1 MNVVLNPFS
10 PGAGT
15 PPPALVGRQELLEK
29 ARVAVERVRALRS
42 EKSLLLVGLRG
53 VGKTVLL
60 RTIADTAEDLGC
72 QVIFIETP
80 EDQSLPELLAP
91 PLREAL
97 LRMDRMAVLNEK
109 VKRALR
115 VFRSF
120 LGTIKVGNEYLSME
134 IDPELGTGDSGN
146 LQADLSA
153 LFLAVAEAAKAR
165 GTALVLLLDE
175 MQYLREQEFRALI
188 TALHAVGQRQ
198 LPLVLFGAGLP
209 QLVGLA
215 GKAKSYAERLFLF
228 PAVGPLGALE
238 TTDALQRPVMTQDVE
253 FTKEALIFE
262 VTQGYPYFLQ
272 EWGYELW
279 NFAESTPITKANVE
293 AATPGIIRKLDENF
307 FRVRFDRLTP
317 SEKKYLRAMAE
328 LGAGPHRSGD
338 VAAVLKAAVQSV
350 APVRSSLIRKGMTYS
365 PAHGDI
371 DFTVPLFDAFM
382 RRAMPM
388 EKNLLIA
395 AGSYDELKSTN
406 KK

>member
-60 RTIADTAEDLGC
+60 RTIADMAEELKC

-97 LRMDRMAVLNEK
+97 LRLDAMAGLNEK

-120 LGTIKVGNEYLSME
+120 LGTIKVGNEHISLE
-134 IDPELGTGDSGN
+134 IDPEFGTGDSGN

-153 LFLAVAEAAKAR
+153 LFLAVADAAKAR
-165 GTALVLLLDE
+165 GTALVLILDE
-175 MQYLREQEFRALI
+175 LQYLREQEFRALI
-188 TALHAVGQRQ
+188 TALHAVGQKQ

-228 PAVGPLGALE
+228 PAVGPLGLGEA
-238 TTDALQRPVMTQDVE
+238 TDALQRPVKTQDVE
-253 FTKEALIFE
+253 FTEGALRLIFE
-262 VTQGYPYFLQ
+262 LTRGYPYFLQ

-279 NFAESTPITKANVE
+279 NFAQSSPITEENVT

-328 LGAGPHRSGD
+328 LGDGPHRSGD
-338 VAAVLKAAVQSV
+338 LAAVLKAPVQSV

-371 DFTVPLFDAFM
+371 DFTVPLFAGFM
-382 RRAMPM
+382 RRVMSF
-388 EKNLLIA
+388 E
-395 AGSYDELKSTN
+395 S
-406 KK
+406 

>member
-1 MNVVLNPFS
+1 MNIVLNPFS

-60 RTIADTAEDLGC
+60 RTIADTAEELRC

-97 LRMDRMAVLNEK
+97 LRLDAMAGLNEK

-120 LGTIKVGNEYLSME
+120 LGTIKVGNEHISLE
-134 IDPELGTGDSGN
+134 IDPEFGTGDSGN

-165 GTALVLLLDE
+165 GTALVLILDE
-175 MQYLREQEFRALI
+175 LQYLREQEFRALI
-188 TALHAVGQRQ
+188 TALHAVGQKQ

-209 QLVGLA
+209 QLFGLA

-228 PAVGPLGALE
+228 PAVGPLGLGEA
-238 TTDALQRPVMTQDVE
+238 TDALQRPVKTQDVE
-253 FTKEALIFE
+253 FTEGALRLIFE
-262 VTQGYPYFLQ
+262 LTRGYPYFLQ

-279 NFAESTPITKANVE
+279 NFAQSSPITEENVT

-328 LGAGPHRSGD
+328 LGDGPHRSGD
-338 VAAVLKAAVQSV
+338 LAAVLKAPVQSV

-371 DFTVPLFDAFM
+371 DFTVPLFAGFM
-382 RRAMPM
+382 RRVMSF
-388 EKNLLIA
+388 E
-395 AGSYDELKSTN
+395 S
-406 KK
+406 

>member
-1 MNVVLNPFS
+1 M
-10 PGAGT
+10 
-15 PPPALVGRQELLEK
+15 
-29 ARVAVERVRALRS
+29 RALRS

-60 RTIADTAEDLGC
+60 RTIADTAEELRC

-97 LRMDRMAVLNEK
+97 LRLDAMAGLNEK

-120 LGTIKVGNEYLSME
+120 LGTIKVGNEHISLE
-134 IDPELGTGDSGN
+134 IDPEFGTGDSGN

-165 GTALVLLLDE
+165 GTALVLILDE
-175 MQYLREQEFRALI
+175 LQYLREQEFRALI
-188 TALHAVGQRQ
+188 TALHAVGQKQ

-228 PAVGPLGALE
+228 PAVGPLGLGEATE
-238 TTDALQRPVMTQDVE
+238 ALQRPVKTQDVE
-253 FTKEALIFE
+253 FTEGAMRLIFE
-262 VTQGYPYFLQ
+262 LTRGYPYFLQ

-279 NFAESTPITKANVE
+279 NFAQSSPITEENVT

-328 LGAGPHRSGD
+328 LGDGPHRSGD
-338 VAAVLKAAVQSV
+338 LAAVLKAPVQSV

-371 DFTVPLFDAFM
+371 DFTVPLFAGFM
-382 RRAMPM
+382 RRVMSF
-388 EKNLLIA
+388 E
-395 AGSYDELKSTN
+395 S
-406 KK
+406 

>member
-1 MNVVLNPFS
+1 MNIVLNPFS

-60 RTIADTAEDLGC
+60 RTIADTAEELKC

-80 EDQSLPELLAP
+80 EDQTLPELLAP
-91 PLREAL
+91 PLRQAL
-97 LRMDRMAVLNEK
+97 LRLDAMAGLNEK

-120 LGTIKVGNEYLSME
+120 LGTIKVGNEHISME
-134 IDPELGTGDSGN
+134 IDPEFGTGDSGN

-165 GTALVLLLDE
+165 GTALVLILDE

-188 TALHAVGQRQ
+188 TALHAVGQKQ

-228 PAVGPLGALE
+228 PPVGPLGLAE
-238 TTDALQRPVMTQDVE
+238 ATDALQRPVKTQNVE
-253 FTKEALIFE
+253 FTEGALRLIFE
-262 VTQGYPYFLQ
+262 LTHGYPYFLQ

-279 NFAESTPITKANVE
+279 NFAQSSPITEENVA

-328 LGAGPHRSGD
+328 LGDGPHRSGD
-338 VAAVLKAAVQSV
+338 LAAVLKAPVQSV

-365 PAHGDI
+365 PSHGDI
-371 DFTVPLFDAFM
+371 DFTVPLFAGFM
-382 RRAMPM
+382 QRVMSFEP
-388 EKNLLIA
+388 
-395 AGSYDELKSTN
+395 
-406 KK
+406 

>member
-1 MNVVLNPFS
+1 MNIVLNPFS

-60 RTIADTAEDLGC
+60 RTIADTAEELRC
-72 QVIFIETP
+72 QVVFIETP

-97 LRMDRMAVLNEK
+97 LRLDAMAGLNEK

-120 LGTIKVGNEYLSME
+120 LGTIKVGNEHISLE
-134 IDPELGTGDSGN
+134 IDPEFGTGDSGN

-165 GTALVLLLDE
+165 GTALVLILDE
-175 MQYLREQEFRALI
+175 LQYLREQEFRALI
-188 TALHAVGQRQ
+188 TALHAVGQKQ

-228 PAVGPLGALE
+228 PAVGPLGLGEATE
-238 TTDALQRPVMTQDVE
+238 ALQRPVKTQDVE
-253 FTKEALIFE
+253 FTEGAMRLIFE
-262 VTQGYPYFLQ
+262 LTRGYPYFLQ

-279 NFAESTPITKANVE
+279 NFAQSSPITEENVT

-328 LGAGPHRSGD
+328 LGDGPHRSGD
-338 VAAVLKAAVQSV
+338 LAAVLKAPVQSV

-371 DFTVPLFDAFM
+371 DFTVPLFAGFM
-382 RRAMPM
+382 RRVMSF
-388 EKNLLIA
+388 E
-395 AGSYDELKSTN
+395 S
-406 KK
+406 

>member
-15 PPPALVGRQELLEK
+15 PPPALVGRKDLLEK
-29 ARVAVERVRALRS
+29 AYVAVERVRALRS

-60 RTIADTAEDLGC
+60 RTIADAAEESKC

-97 LRMDRMAVLNEK
+97 LRLDRMAGLNVK

-134 IDPELGTGDSGN
+134 IDPEVGTGDSGN

-153 LFLAVAEAAKAR
+153 LLVAVAEAAKAR
-165 GTALVLLLDE
+165 ETALVLVLDE
-175 MQYLREQEFRALI
+175 MQYLGEQEFRALF

-228 PAVGPLGALE
+228 PALGPLAAAE
-238 TTDALQRPVMTQDVE
+238 SADALQRPVKTQNVE
-253 FTKEALIFE
+253 FTEEALALIFE

-279 NFAESTPITKANVE
+279 NFAEHSPITKADVE
-293 AATPGIIRKLDENF
+293 EATPGVIRKLDENF

-328 LGAGPHRSGD
+328 LGEGPHRSGD
-338 VAAVLKAAVQSV
+338 VAAALKAAVQSV
-350 APVRSSLIRKGMTYS
+350 APVRSSLIRKGMTFS

-388 EKNLLIA
+388 EKEAIE
-395 AGSYDELKSTN
+395 S
-406 KK
+406 

>member
-1 MNVVLNPFS
+1 MNIVLNPFS

-42 EKSLLLVGLRG
+42 EKSLLLVGLCG

-60 RTIADTAEDLGC
+60 RTIADMAEELRC

-97 LRMDRMAVLNEK
+97 LRLDAMAGLNEK

-120 LGTIKVGNEYLSME
+120 LGTIKLGNEHISME
-134 IDPELGTGDSGN
+134 IDPEFGTGDSGN

-165 GTALVLLLDE
+165 GTALVLILDE
-175 MQYLREQEFRALI
+175 LQYLREQEFRALI
-188 TALHAVGQRQ
+188 TALHAVGQKQ
-198 LPLVLFGAGLP
+198 LPLLVFGAGLP

-228 PAVGPLGALE
+228 PAVGPLGLGEA
-238 TTDALQRPVMTQDVE
+238 TDALQRPVKTQNVE
-253 FTKEALIFE
+253 FTEGALRLIFE
-262 VTQGYPYFLQ
+262 LTRGYPYFLQ

-279 NFAESTPITKANVE
+279 NFAQSSPITEENVA

-328 LGAGPHRSGD
+328 LGDGPHRSGD
-338 VAAVLKAAVQSV
+338 LAAVLKAPVQSV

-371 DFTVPLFDAFM
+371 DFTVPLFAGFM
-382 RRAMPM
+382 RRVMSFEP
-388 EKNLLIA
+388 
-395 AGSYDELKSTN
+395 
-406 KK
+406 

>member
-1 MNVVLNPFS
+1 MNIVLNPFS

-60 RTIADTAEDLGC
+60 RTIADTAEELRC
-72 QVIFIETP
+72 QVVFIETP

-97 LRMDRMAVLNEK
+97 LRLDAMAGLNEK

-120 LGTIKVGNEYLSME
+120 LGTIKVGNEHISLE
-134 IDPELGTGDSGN
+134 IDPEFGTGDSGN

-165 GTALVLLLDE
+165 GTALVLILDE
-175 MQYLREQEFRALI
+175 LQYLREQEFRALI
-188 TALHAVGQRQ
+188 TALHAVGQKQ
-198 LPLVLFGAGLP
+198 LPLVLFGAGVP

-228 PAVGPLGALE
+228 PAVGPLGLGEA
-238 TTDALQRPVMTQDVE
+238 TDALQRPVKTQDVE
-253 FTKEALIFE
+253 FTEGALRLIFE
-262 VTQGYPYFLQ
+262 LTRGYPYFLQ

-279 NFAESTPITKANVE
+279 NFAQSSPITEENVT

-317 SEKKYLRAMAE
+317 SETKYLRAMAE
-328 LGAGPHRSGD
+328 LGDGPHRSGD
-338 VAAVLKAAVQSV
+338 LAAVLKAPVQSV

-371 DFTVPLFDAFM
+371 DFTVPLFAGFM
-382 RRAMPM
+382 RRVMSF
-388 EKNLLIA
+388 E
-395 AGSYDELKSTN
+395 S
-406 KK
+406 

>member
-29 ARVAVERVRALRS
+29 AHVAVQRVRALRS

-60 RTIADTAEDLGC
+60 RTIADAAEELKC

-97 LRMDRMAVLNEK
+97 LKLDRMADLNEK

-120 LGTIKVGNEYLSME
+120 LGTIKLGNEYLSME

-153 LFLAVAEAAKAR
+153 LLVAVAEAAKAR
-165 GTALVLLLDE
+165 GTAMVLDE
-175 MQYLREQEFRALI
+175 MQYLGEQEFRALI

-228 PAVGPLGALE
+228 PALGPLVASE
-238 TTDALQRPVMTQDVE
+238 AADALQRPVKTQSVE
-253 FTKEALIFE
+253 FTEEALALIFE

-279 NFAESTPITKANVE
+279 NFAERSPITKKDVE
-293 AATPGIIRKLDENF
+293 RATPGIIRKLDENF

-338 VAAVLKAAVQSV
+338 VAAALKAAVQSV
-350 APVRSSLIRKGMTYS
+350 APVRSSLIRKGMIFS

-382 RRAMPM
+382 RRAMPF
-388 EKNLLIA
+388 EK
-395 AGSYDELKSTN
+395 G
-406 KK
+406 